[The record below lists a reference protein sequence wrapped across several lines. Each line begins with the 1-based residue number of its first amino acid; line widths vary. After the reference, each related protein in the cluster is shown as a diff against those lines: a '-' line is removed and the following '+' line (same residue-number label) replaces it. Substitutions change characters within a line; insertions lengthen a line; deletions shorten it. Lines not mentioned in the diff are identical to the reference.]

1 MSEHSPDTPEG
12 GPLLRRVR
20 RLIVNTGVG
29 DGSDPLQLQ
38 ERLEAIERRLDGLN
52 RQIQMMHTAEEK
64 RIQTVLDALTA
75 LEKQISRAG
84 REQLKA
90 NTLTEAQIEQ
100 AAAMLEELRAD
111 SSRRHSE
118 MTLLREQHA
127 AAQKTARLEVI
138 HSILPALDGL
148 DDALR
153 SGQQLLK
160 QPLTPPPATLFE
172 RMLSHV
178 AANQN
183 TNPILQEAL
192 SAWLVGLTFVRQRLL
207 DVLAAEGVQPIE
219 AQGQPFDPQLHIV
232 MDVMPA
238 TPEFPSNTIAAELR
252 RGYLVGSRVLRHAE
266 VVVSSAES

>member
-1 MSEHSPDTPEG
+1 MSEHSSDTPEG
-12 GPLLRRVR
+12 GPLLRRMR
-20 RLIVNTGVG
+20 RLIVNTGAG
-29 DGSDPLQLQ
+29 DGPDTLQLQ
-38 ERLEAIERRLDGLN
+38 ERLEAIERKLDGLT
-52 RQIQMMHTAEEK
+52 RQIQMTETSEK
-64 RIQTVLDALTA
+64 QHSQALQDALAT

-90 NTLTEAQIEQ
+90 NSLTEAQIEQ
-100 AAAMLEELRAD
+100 AAAVLEELRAD
-111 SSRRHSE
+111 SSRRDSE
-118 MTLLREQHA
+118 ITLLREQHA

-148 DDALR
+148 DEALR

-172 RMLSHV
+172 RMRSH
-178 AANQN
+178 ATANQN
-183 TNPILQEAL
+183 TNPILQESL

-207 DVLAAEGVQPIE
+207 DVLAAEGVQPIV

-238 TPEFPSNTIAAELR
+238 TPEFPPNTIAAELR
-252 RGYLVGSRVLRHAE
+252 RGYLVGSRILRHAE
-266 VVVSSAES
+266 VVVSSAEN

>member
-1 MSEHSPDTPEG
+1 MSEHSPDPPEG

-20 RLIVNTGVG
+20 RLIVNTSMG
-29 DGSDPLQLQ
+29 DGPDTLHLQ
-38 ERLEAIERRLDGLN
+38 ERLEAIERRLDGLT
-52 RQIQMMHTAEEK
+52 RQIQMIDTSEK
-64 RIQTVLDALTA
+64 QRSQALQDALAT

-90 NTLTEAQIEQ
+90 NSLTEAQIEQ
-100 AAAMLEELRAD
+100 VAAILEELRTD
-111 SSRRHSE
+111 NSRRDLE
-118 MTLLREQHA
+118 ITLLREQHA

-138 HSILPALDGL
+138 QSILPALDGL
-148 DDALR
+148 DEALR

-172 RMLSHV
+172 RMRSR
-178 AANQN
+178 AATNQN

-192 SAWLVGLTFVRQRLL
+192 SAWLIGLTFVRQRLL
-207 DVLAAEGVQPIE
+207 DVLATEGVQPIA

-238 TPEFPSNTIAAELR
+238 TPEFPPNTIAAELR
-252 RGYLVGSRVLRHAE
+252 RGYLVGNRVLRHAE
-266 VVVSSAES
+266 VVVSSTEN

>member
-1 MSEHSPDTPEG
+1 M
-12 GPLLRRVR
+12 
-20 RLIVNTGVG
+20 NTGVG
-29 DGSDPLQLQ
+29 NGPDTLQLQ
-38 ERLEAIERRLDGLN
+38 ERIGAIERRLDGLT
-52 RQIQMMHTAEEK
+52 RQIQIMQTAEEK
-64 RIQTVLDALTA
+64 RFQTLMDTLAA
-75 LEKQISRAG
+75 LEKQIGRAG

-90 NTLTEAQIEQ
+90 NMLTEEQIAQ
-100 AAAMLEELRAD
+100 AAAMLDELRAN
-111 SSRRHSE
+111 SSRRDSE
-118 MTLLREQHA
+118 ITLLREQHA

-148 DDALR
+148 DEALR

-172 RMLSHV
+172 RMRSHV

-207 DVLAAEGVQPIE
+207 DVLAAEGVQPIV

-232 MDVMPA
+232 MDVIPA
-238 TPEFPSNTIAAELR
+238 TPEFPPNTIAAELR

-266 VVVSSAES
+266 VVVSSAEKLKQ